1 MSDLA
6 TLHQQAL
13 ASTSLAD
20 RVEAE
25 CLLEPQVDCPLV
37 HHFGPGIYVR
47 EVFMPAGTLV
57 VGHCHKLAHL
67 NVFLSGSLALL
78 DDAGGFKVLHAPF
91 LFVSPPGRKMAWT
104 ITDCVWQNVVAT
116 EETDIDLGSIYASI
130 ANMKSG
136 APSHEAQTLLA
147 ALADI
152 KISGTNSLPV
162 GGGVLQPLWVL
173 PNGEGFE
180 LIAGRR
186 RYFAALQ

>member
-1 MSDLA
+1 MTEALSLA
-6 TLHQQAL
+6 YHQAL

-104 ITDCVWQNVVAT
+104 ITDCTWQNIVAT
-116 EETDIDLGSIYASI
+116 EETDIDALELLMFDKSAVFTLSEQQAKAAKAASQSD
-130 ANMKSG
+130 ANAVQS
-136 APSHEAQTLLA
+136 PHSDEV
-147 ALADI
+147 
-152 KISGTNSLPV
+152 SP
-162 GGGVLQPLWVL
+162 
-173 PNGEGFE
+173 
-180 LIAGRR
+180 
-186 RYFAALQ
+186 